1 MVATSIIYAGAG
13 YVVGAFTPGVLR
25 KIKSYF
31 VKETTAVKAD
41 VKAEV
46 AKVEAG
52 AKADAGKIEKK
63 L

>member
-1 MVATSIIYAGAG
+1 MIVTSIIYAGAG
-13 YVVGAFTPGVLR
+13 FVAGAFCPSILR

-41 VKAEV
+41 VKTEA
-46 AKVEAG
+46 AKVEADV
-52 AKADAGKIEKK
+52 KKK